1 VKRRLP
7 LIPKLGPEPR
17 DLWLTEDE
25 EVSWKEWL
33 ANFKADAY
41 PTLFEPYGLTLAEAM
56 LLWSLNEV
64 SAKLPKPNEGD
75 Q

>member
-1 VKRRLP
+1 MKKRLP
-7 LIPKLGPEPR
+7 LIPKLGPTPR
-17 DLWLTEDE
+17 ELWLTEDE

-56 LLWSLNEV
+56 ILWSLNEMT
-64 SAKLPKPNEGD
+64 AKLAQQPPGE
-75 Q
+75 